1 MVMPQPKDSCRFVF
15 AGEVDL
21 GQVAVGT
28 RSVELNIAKVGG

>member
-1 MVMPQPKDSCRFVF
+1 MMPQPKDSCRFVF

-28 RSVELNIAKVGG
+28 HSVELNSTEVGG